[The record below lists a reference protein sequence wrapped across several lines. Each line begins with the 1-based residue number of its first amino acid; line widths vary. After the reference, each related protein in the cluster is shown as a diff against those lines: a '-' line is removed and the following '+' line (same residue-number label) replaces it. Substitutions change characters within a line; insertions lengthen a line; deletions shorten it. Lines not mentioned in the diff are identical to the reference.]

1 MDFEF
6 FCRNEWKERLPSCN
20 RQWSN
25 FIFNFYFFSLS
36 FLWKLS
42 FFLPPSSPS
51 SSLFVIFQ
59 LNWIWRRNDG
69 GVNLRINYSKKI
81 NKKSRIWA
89 LKWNFLLNFDWSTS
103 NKQKKLSFVKLA
115 QITNRFV
122 LVSEYVMNA
131 VVYFVSAFFQKT
143 SSFFYKLRND
153 WWIEG
158 FFFGI
163 NLSNSLFFR
172 KQCLLSVASDDNFIF
187 LFVTDCFSFF
197 SRHFH

>member
-6 FCRNEWKERLPSCN
+6 FCRIEWKERLPSCN

-25 FIFNFYFFSLS
+25 FIFNFYFFSLL
-36 FLWKLS
+36 LWKLS
-42 FFLPPSSPS
+42 FFLPPSSPP

-81 NKKSRIWA
+81 NKNSRIWA
-89 LKWNFLLNFDWSTS
+89 LKWIFLLNFDWSTS

-122 LVSEYVMNA
+122 FVSEYVMNA
-131 VVYFVSAFFQKT
+131 VVYFVSAFFST
-143 SSFFYKLRND
+143 D
-153 WWIEG
+153 VI
-158 FFFGI
+158 
-163 NLSNSLFFR
+163 
-172 KQCLLSVASDDNFIF
+172 VF
-187 LFVTDCFSFF
+187 LQIA
-197 SRHFH
+197 